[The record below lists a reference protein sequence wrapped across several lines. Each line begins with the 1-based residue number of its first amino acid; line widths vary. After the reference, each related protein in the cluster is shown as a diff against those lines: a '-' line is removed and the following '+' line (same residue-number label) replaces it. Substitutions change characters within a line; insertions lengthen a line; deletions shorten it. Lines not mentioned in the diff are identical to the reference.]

1 MRLIR
6 LVGMLALGAMV
17 ACRGGAD
24 APTRMAKGEALL
36 REGKTAEAV
45 IEYRSAVR
53 ADNKNAEAQRGLAR
67 AYEAQ
72 GNTEAAAKTLVRVA
86 DLLPDDLTA
95 QLQASRAL
103 LRFNAFED
111 ARERA
116 SRALRIDPK
125 SVDAH
130 ILRASATVGLKD
142 TDLALSEL
150 EDTKNL
156 DEGRGDTLVN
166 LGAVQTLAGQNEEAE
181 ASFRQAIV
189 VAPQSIPAHL
199 SLANFYWRT
208 GRIDKAEQAL
218 NEGLKIDPK
227 NVQLNVS
234 LYNLFLSSKRQAQ
247 AEAPLKAA
255 VAASG
260 NDGRLTL
267 SLADYYVASKR
278 FEDARGLLQKLE
290 QDKATAS
297 AAGSRLAG
305 VEYELGNR
313 DAAYRLLDALIQKD
327 ARNPQLLVLKGNW
340 LLRERRAD
348 AALEAANAALK
359 LDANDW
365 SAHSLAGE
373 TQLMLRKNPAEAERA
388 YREVLRLK
396 PNDVNAKM
404 ALASIESA
412 RGKSSESLTLAREA
426 VQSAPNS
433 GAARM
438 TLARTLLKSG
448 DVRQATSELKLVLD
462 AAPKSPEALTLQGQI
477 LQRQGNE
484 AAARESFAKALEL
497 NPRANEALVALVNL
511 DLRAGRSKD
520 ALHRV
525 EQRLAVGDADARLLL
540 IAGQTSAATGDL
552 ARAESLYRKAIDT
565 DPSQMAAYS
574 ALGGLF
580 IRQNKLD
587 EAIAAYDS
595 RLAKRSDDVPALT
608 MTGIMLLI
616 KGKTPEAR
624 QRFERV
630 LAIDPRA
637 VVASNNLAYL
647 DAEAGANL
655 DIALN
660 RAQTAKASAP
670 DDPDIDDT
678 LGWIFVTKG
687 LPALAVSPLQEAIRK
702 DGANALYHYHLGVA
716 RANAGDK
723 DGART
728 SLAKALQLS
737 PSFQGAA
744 DAKRLLGTLGS

>member
-6 LVGMLALGAMV
+6 LIGILALVATV

-24 APTRMAKGEALL
+24 APTHMAKGEALL
-36 REGKTAEAV
+36 RQGKTAEAV

-72 GNTEAAAKTLVRVA
+72 GNTEAAAKALVRAA
-86 DLLPDDLTA
+86 DLLPNDLTA

-111 ARERA
+111 ARDRA
-116 SRALRIDPK
+116 ARALKIDPK

-142 TDLALSEL
+142 TDVALSEL
-150 EDTKNL
+150 EDTADL
-156 DEGRGDTLVN
+156 DKGRGDTLVN
-166 LGAVQTLAGQNEEAE
+166 LGAVQTLAGRNEEAE
-181 ASFRQAIV
+181 ASFKQAVV

-208 GRIDKAEQAL
+208 GRLDKAEQAL
-218 NEGLKIDPK
+218 NEALKVDPK
-227 NVQLNVS
+227 NVQLHVS

-255 VAASG
+255 VAAS
-260 NDGRLTL
+260 NNNGRLVL
-267 SLADYYVASKR
+267 ALADYYVASKR
-278 FEDARGLLQKLE
+278 FEDARGLLQALE
-290 QDKATAS
+290 KDKITAT

-313 DAAYRLLDALIQKD
+313 DAAHKHLDALIEKD
-327 ARNPQLLVLKGNW
+327 PRNPQLLVLKGNW
-340 LLRERRAD
+340 LLRERKGD
-348 AALEAANAALK
+348 AALEAATAALK
-359 LDANDW
+359 LDANEW

-396 PNDVNAKM
+396 PNDVNARM

-426 VQSAPNS
+426 VQSAPTS

-438 TLARTLLKSG
+438 TLARTLLKAG
-448 DVRQATSELKLVLD
+448 DVRQAMSELKLVLD
-462 AAPKSPEALTLQGQI
+462 SAPNAPEPLTLLGEIQ
-477 LQRQGNE
+477 QREGND
-484 AAARESFAKALEL
+484 AAARESFSKALQSD
-497 NPRANEALVALVNL
+497 PRNTQALVALVNL
-511 DLRAGRSKD
+511 EIRTGRGKD
-520 ALHRV
+520 AVRRI
-525 EQRLAVGDADARLLL
+525 EQQMAAGQPDARLLL
-540 IAGQTSAATGDL
+540 IAGRTSAATGDL
-552 ARAESLYRKAIDT
+552 ARAESLYRKAIET

-574 ALGGLF
+574 ALGELF
-580 IRQNKLD
+580 IKQNKLD

-595 RLAKRSDDVPALT
+595 RLAKRADDVPALT
-608 MTGIMLLI
+608 MTGIMLLV
-616 KGKTPEAR
+616 KGKTSDAR

-630 LAIDPRA
+630 LAVDPRA

-660 RAQTAKASAP
+660 RAQTAKASSP

-678 LGWIFVTKG
+678 LGWIFVKKG

-728 SLAKALQLS
+728 SLAKALQLA
-737 PSFQGAA
+737 PSFQNAA
-744 DAKRLLGTLGS
+744 DAKRMLATLGS